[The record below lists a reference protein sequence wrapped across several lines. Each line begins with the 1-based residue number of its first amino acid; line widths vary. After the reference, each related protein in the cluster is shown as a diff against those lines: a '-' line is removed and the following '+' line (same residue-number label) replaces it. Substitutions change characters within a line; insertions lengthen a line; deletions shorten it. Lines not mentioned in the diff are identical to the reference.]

1 MISYNTDYF
10 GNNCYFYLRDGGDK
24 ISLYYSVGGT
34 LKESRKNEERQDFKK
49 IDSEKLSSFINKV
62 LKGKKK
68 YSKEQLKKMPKPKK
82 SEENQELDELVGDD
96 GGFLS
101 KSTPILNDRQHT
113 DATLD
118 QTTLTGTQ
126 PGNPVTRGQRA
137 YWGSVNENKD
147 GVVRG
152 QRTYYGEGAKNKDN
166 VVFEDDMSKMFGREE
181 TEYLDYED
189 TVETFKKM
197 GVPNPDERAEESG
210 KIPNQRVRKDKKG
223 DPVLKQRLVEK
234 GTIDEEQK
242 RKMIKMV
249 EDILTKKSKDKSDV
263 VTKENPISK
272 ILVKNLNS
280 IKKIAD
286 KEGISINQLIK
297 ILKTNE

>member
-1 MISYNTDYF
+1 MISYNTEYF
-10 GNNCYFYLRDGGDK
+10 GNNCYFYLRDRGDK
-24 ISLYYSVGGT
+24 ISLYYSVGET
-34 LKESRKNEERQDFKK
+34 LNESKKNDERQDFKK
-49 IDSEKLSSFINKV
+49 MDSEKLKSFMDKV

-68 YSKEQLKKMPKPKK
+68 YSKEQLKKMLKPKK

-96 GGFLS
+96 GGWNYS
-101 KSTPILNDRQHT
+101 AIPILNDRQHT

-118 QTTLTGTQ
+118 QTTTTGTQ
-126 PGNPVTRGQRA
+126 PGNPLTRGQRA
-137 YWGSVNENKD
+137 HWGSVSENKD

-152 QRTYYGEGAKNKDN
+152 QRTYYGEGTKNKDN
-166 VVFEDDMSKMFGREE
+166 GVFENDMSKMFGAEE
-181 TEYLDYED
+181 VEFLDYKD
-189 TVETFKKM
+189 TVKTFKKM
-197 GVPNPDERAEESG
+197 GVTNPVKRTKEAG
-210 KIPNQRVRKDKKG
+210 KLPNQKVKKDKKG
-223 DPVLKQRLVEK
+223 DPVLKQLVIEK

>member
-10 GNNCYFYLRDGGDK
+10 DNNCYFYLRDGGDK
-24 ISLYYSVGGT
+24 ISLYYSVGET
-34 LKESRKNEERQDFKK
+34 LNESRKNEEREDFKK

-68 YSKEQLKKMPKPKK
+68 YSKEQLKKMLKPKK
-82 SEENQELDELVGDD
+82 SEETQELDELVGDD
-96 GGFLS
+96 GTW
-101 KSTPILNDRQHT
+101 KSSAIPMLNDRQHT

-118 QTTLTGTQ
+118 QTTTTGTQ
-126 PGNPVTRGQRA
+126 AGNPVTRGQRA
-137 YWGSVNENKD
+137 YWGSVSENKD

-152 QRTYYGEGAKNKDN
+152 QRTYYGEGTKNRGN
-166 VVFEDDMSKMFGREE
+166 IVSEDDMSGAFGFEE
-181 TEYLDYED
+181 TEYLDYADTIDTLED
-189 TVETFKKM
+189 M
-197 GVPNPDERAEESG
+197 GVPNPEERTGQFG
-210 KIPNQRVRKDKKG
+210 KIKGVEVEKDEEG

-234 GTIDEEQK
+234 GTLDEEQK
-242 RKMIKMV
+242 KKMIKMV